1 MIDMGGKNF
10 TSLPI
15 EQIGNIINKL
25 GIVYSMYLG
34 NMLVINTQTFVKFT
48 FTAVK
53 IFIHEET
60 RKKITL
66 LDTK

>member
-1 MIDMGGKNF
+1 MGGKNF

>member
-1 MIDMGGKNF
+1 MGGKNF

-34 NMLVINTQTFVKFT
+34 HMLVINTQTFVKFT

-53 IFIHEET
+53 IFIHE
-60 RKKITL
+60 
-66 LDTK
+66 